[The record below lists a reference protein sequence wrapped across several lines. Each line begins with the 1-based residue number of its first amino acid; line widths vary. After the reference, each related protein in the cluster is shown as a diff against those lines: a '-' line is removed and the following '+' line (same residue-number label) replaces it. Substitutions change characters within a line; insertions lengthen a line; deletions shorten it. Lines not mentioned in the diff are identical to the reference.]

1 VINKTNV
8 LIIAILVSF
17 NLVAFLW
24 GEYHTLMP
32 IFYIAGFIGISIIS
46 FWLGNKLETKDLF
59 ALAVSATLL
68 SFVDEYAHT
77 SVGTLAY
84 FDQAI
89 PSPLTVFGWSVFMI
103 FLIGITRLIVKNQSM
118 QIEDKKKLRILPVI
132 VSLILILA
140 VTVLQDYLSIFNWV
154 LILVYL
160 FLFSASVYY
169 TYQHSLKWNLFLMIT
184 SLILGL
190 CMEYIGGLEGLW
202 TFRFQDPISLLI
214 LFSWPLRIWGVNALC
229 FAFGVDFSKISETNK
244 INPAQEL
251 DAKKSIIVV
260 ADTHLG
266 LKKKK
271 QNCDPTAFSDFLDWV
286 ASLEQ
291 KGKDELNLRGWSI
304 EKEKMMVKPP
314 EKMVFLGDILELW
327 DTTKESVD
335 ACSRSIIQTLSKLT
349 CEKIY
354 VLGNHD
360 HELVEIAG
368 KYPLGQ
374 SSVNIVEHEYA
385 TCKGDKKLIF
395 LHGHQFDKFFTLPS
409 WRIMPL
415 FNKVAT
421 VLGKFTWFFVAL
433 FAIDIVVLGS
443 LGFGGLEDWIT
454 LLSLGAISI
463 PFLVVRFGR
472 DVWNSRKTTRYKPE
486 EAEDRVE
493 KWWNNIS
500 KTEDAVEM
508 NVIYGHT
515 HLMGFRSMNIG
526 KDKLTLFNLPS
537 WIKDRNKKSGISLTN
552 IFWHGFLYIDE
563 ETTEFL
569 GWDTRKKRPFF
580 IPKNLVQERYH
591 SDFSIFE
598 TEQAYGELLQI
609 DWPPEL
615 IEKWFGINF
624 QVTGLV

>member
-1 VINKTNV
+1 
-8 LIIAILVSF
+8 
-17 NLVAFLW
+17 
-24 GEYHTLMP
+24 M
-32 IFYIAGFIGISIIS
+32 
-46 FWLGNKLETKDLF
+46 
-59 ALAVSATLL
+59 
-68 SFVDEYAHT
+68 
-77 SVGTLAY
+77 
-84 FDQAI
+84 
-89 PSPLTVFGWSVFMI
+89 
-103 FLIGITRLIVKNQSM
+103 
-118 QIEDKKKLRILPVI
+118 
-132 VSLILILA
+132 
-140 VTVLQDYLSIFNWV
+140 
-154 LILVYL
+154 
-160 FLFSASVYY
+160 
-169 TYQHSLKWNLFLMIT
+169 
-184 SLILGL
+184 
-190 CMEYIGGLEGLW
+190 
-202 TFRFQDPISLLI
+202 
-214 LFSWPLRIWGVNALC
+214 
-229 FAFGVDFSKISETNK
+229 
-244 INPAQEL
+244 
-251 DAKKSIIVV
+251 
-260 ADTHLG
+260 
-266 LKKKK
+266 
-271 QNCDPTAFSDFLDWV
+271 
-286 ASLEQ
+286 
-291 KGKDELNLRGWSI
+291 
-304 EKEKMMVKPP
+304 
-314 EKMVFLGDILELW
+314 
-327 DTTKESVD
+327 
-335 ACSRSIIQTLSKLT
+335 
-349 CEKIY
+349 
-354 VLGNHD
+354 
-360 HELVEIAG
+360 
-368 KYPLGQ
+368 
-374 SSVNIVEHEYA
+374 
-385 TCKGDKKLIF
+385 
-395 LHGHQFDKFFTLPS
+395 
-409 WRIMPL
+409 
-415 FNKVAT
+415 
-421 VLGKFTWFFVAL
+421 LGKFTWFFVAL

-569 GWDTRKKRPFF
+569 GWDTRKKKPFF